1 MADPVLVALAAAWTA
16 RRSPFTLA
24 LGIEIDALA
33 PGSARLCM
41 PANPTLVNEEGVVHG
56 GALASLCDIAFYV
69 ALLTV
74 FGEDAHVVTVDLSV
88 SFLAAASAERDLVA
102 EARAIKTGRA
112 ISYGDVTVRSGER
125 VVAHA
130 VLNYFSRSR
139 R

>member
-1 MADPVLVALAAAWTA
+1 
-16 RRSPFTLA
+16 
-24 LGIEIDALA
+24 
-33 PGSARLCM
+33 M